1 MFKGK
6 KVTVIVVAAGR
17 GSRFGGDLPKQFLKI
32 GEKTVLERAIEP
44 FQDHPAVDGIIV
56 AASEEYLEHCRRLCS
71 RFDKTEAVVCG
82 GEQRQDSV
90 FACLERVEDG
100 LVMVHDGAR
109 PSVTQD
115 VIDRVIDG
123 AYNHGASV
131 PCVPVKDTIRQM
143 KDSGGLLSA
152 TLDRSSLFC
161 VQTPQGFHTQILK
174 RAHEKAKTDGFVGT
188 DDAGLVERL
197 GEPVSITEG
206 DYANIKITTREDLSE
221 QTAGRRNLNKM
232 DMRIGSGYDVHQLTE
247 GRKLIL
253 GGVDIPYEKG
263 LLGHSDADV
272 LLHALMDA
280 LLGAAALGDIGK
292 HFPDT
297 DERYKGI
304 SSIKL
309 LEHVKLLISDSG
321 YSVGNADITVIA
333 QKPKIASY
341 IPAMRKNIAE
351 TLGIEI
357 ERVNVK
363 GTTTEKLGFVGRC
376 EGIACE
382 AVCILYRQ

>member
-174 RAHEKAKTDGFVGT
+174 RAYEKAKTDGFVGT

-206 DYANIKITTREDLSE
+206 DYANIKITTREDLPE
-221 QTAGRRNLNKM
+221 QTAGWRNLNKM

-321 YSVGNADITVIA
+321 YS
-333 QKPKIASY
+333 
-341 IPAMRKNIAE
+341 
-351 TLGIEI
+351 
-357 ERVNVK
+357 
-363 GTTTEKLGFVGRC
+363 C
-376 EGIACE
+376 
-382 AVCILYRQ
+382 